1 MISST
6 DGSDAIVSPLGLFL
20 LDICL
25 RNLQV

>member
-25 RNLQV
+25 RNLPV

>member
-25 RNLQV
+25 RIYPV